1 MALTTILKLIIFIEI
16 LNISAVYSQGTFFP
30 NGYNSAVESANE
42 PDKEIKKPDKLIK
55 EPIKEIKRL
64 KCYTSGPPREESPI
78 NMEIM
83 PNETNCSPPHQLYG
97 TPFCVGFEGYK
108 FY

>member
-1 MALTTILKLIIFIEI
+1 MAFTKILKLIILIEI
-16 LNISAVYSQGTFFP
+16 FNISAVYSK
-30 NGYNSAVESANE
+30 VESANE
-42 PDKEIKKPDKLIK
+42 PDKEFNKPDKLIK

-83 PNETNCSPPHQLYG
+83 PNETNCSPHMLSPHPTLE
-97 TPFCVGFEGYK
+97 TTLFCVAIAGNI
-108 FY
+108 

>member
-1 MALTTILKLIIFIEI
+1 MAFIRILKLIIFIEI
-16 LNISAVYSQGTFFP
+16 LNISAVYSK
-30 NGYNSAVESANE
+30 VESANE
-42 PDKEIKKPDKLIK
+42 PDKELKKPDKLIK

-83 PNETNCSPPHQLYG
+83 PNETNCSPHPAHPTD
-97 TPFCVGFEGYK
+97 TPFCVGFAGYIK
-108 FY
+108 YF

>member
-1 MALTTILKLIIFIEI
+1 MAFSTILKLIVLIEI
-16 LNISAVYSQGTFFP
+16 LNISAVYSK
-30 NGYNSAVESANE
+30 VESANE
-42 PDKEIKKPDKLIK
+42 PDKEFKKPDKLIK

-83 PNETNCSPPHQLYG
+83 PNETNCFIRPPHPAHPKD
-97 TPFCVGFEGYK
+97 TPFCVGFAGYIK
-108 FY
+108 YF

>member
-1 MALTTILKLIIFIEI
+1 MAFIRILKLIIFIEI
-16 LNISAVYSQGTFFP
+16 LNISAVYSK
-30 NGYNSAVESANE
+30 VESANE
-42 PDKEIKKPDKLIK
+42 PDKEFKKKPDKLIK

-83 PNETNCSPPHQLYG
+83 PNETNCFIRPPHPAHPKD
-97 TPFCVGFEGYK
+97 TPFCVGFAGYIK
-108 FY
+108 YF